1 MTRLS
6 QCVFAFFLLPVA
18 ISAQASTFW
27 AARGATETVDGSTL
41 VAYMRDDL
49 AGEQTYAS
57 IRDEG
62 SFAFKGIFVG
72 RSHRFEA
79 GLNEKGLF
87 VGQISA
93 ASVARSTRLSLYPKR
108 FKSKEGWYGGEW
120 LIRNCAS
127 VAQALSKGGN
137 VFSGYPIIYVLADR
151 NEIAFVECLPS
162 GKFHVQRT
170 ASGLLTHTNHF
181 ILPEAAK
188 SNESLPASSS
198 SRLFRIDSL
207 LGTEL
212 KPYRLEQFLSM
223 TLDEHAGPDLS
234 LYRVGSKA
242 RSPKT
247 TGVWLMDFPAEG
259 AVQSHLR
266 LLNGGTWKTHR
277 ERYPASAAL
286 GAPAPLAT
294 EALSKPLTKSLTEK
308 SPEPVKKD

>member
-1 MTRLS
+1 MMRLS
-6 QCVFAFFLLPVA
+6 RCVFAFFLLPVA
-18 ISAQASTFW
+18 LSVEASTFW
-27 AARGATETVDGSTL
+27 AARGASETVGGSTI

-137 VFSGYPIIYVLADR
+137 VFSGYPIIYVLADK
-151 NEIAFVECLPS
+151 NEIAFVECLPN
-162 GKFHVQRT
+162 GKFHVQRAT
-170 ASGLLTHTNHF
+170 SGLLTHTNHF

-188 SNESLPASSS
+188 SNETLPASSS
-198 SRLFRIDSL
+198 SRLIRIDSL
-207 LGTEL
+207 LETEL

-242 RSPKT
+242 RSPRT
-247 TGVWLMDFPAEG
+247 TGIWLMDFPAEG

-266 LLNGGTWKTHR
+266 LLIGGSWQTHR

-286 GAPAPLAT
+286 GAPAPLAA
-294 EALSKPLTKSLTEK
+294 EALTTPLAKGSTEK
-308 SPEPVKKD
+308 SSEPVKKD